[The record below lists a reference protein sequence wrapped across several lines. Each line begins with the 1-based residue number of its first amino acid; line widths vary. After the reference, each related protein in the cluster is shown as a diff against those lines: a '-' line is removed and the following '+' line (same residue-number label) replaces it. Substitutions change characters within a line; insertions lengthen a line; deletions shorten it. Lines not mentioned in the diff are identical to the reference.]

1 LPTGL
6 GQKGSEFSTYD
17 IALVG
22 VMAALSNVLGYL
34 AIPGPW
40 NIKFSMTGVPILLV
54 AFLKGPLLGAVTGLI
69 GGIVQ
74 ALQYG
79 HLAYVVYT
87 AIQGGVA
94 GYMAKK
100 LDVAK
105 RAAPLFFFAGGFFLA
120 WWVDLILSSGDF
132 NELLSQ
138 LLAQSGRGYE
148 ISPQETLGLPLAAL
162 ASGLIFAVVML
173 AIARKNLNETTF
185 FTIAGCMGAIAYVPY
200 DAFVLYLLQGYP
212 WIPTWFVLAKDL
224 VQDFV
229 AAWIAASIA
238 TSRRVKK
245 LVAEVEYAS
254 HKNL

>member
-1 LPTGL
+1 MEGHLPASPSS
-6 GQKGSEFSTYD
+6 KGSEFSTYD

-22 VMAALSNVLGYL
+22 VMAALANVLGYL

-54 AFLKGPLLGAVTGLI
+54 ALLKGPLLGAITGFI
-69 GGIVQ
+69 GGVVQ

-79 HLAYVVYT
+79 HIAYVIYT

-100 LDVAK
+100 LDIAK
-105 RAAPLFFFAGGFFLA
+105 KSAPAFFFAGGFFLA
-120 WWVDLILSSGDF
+120 WWVDLILASGDF
-132 NELLSQ
+132 NELVSQ
-138 LLAQSGRGYE
+138 LLAQSGRVYE
-148 ISPQETLGLPLAAL
+148 ISPQETLGLPIVAPVLGLVLAA
-162 ASGLIFAVVML
+162 AMSI
-173 AIARKNLNETTF
+173 IARRELSEVF
-185 FTIAGCMGAIAYVPY
+185 LFTIAGCMGAIAYVPY

-238 TSRRVKK
+238 TSKRVKK
-245 LVAEVEYAS
+245 LVGG
-254 HKNL
+254 